1 MIDILHKQCDE
12 TKEKIEKLYKLL
24 DSIIRT
30 TDAHFTGCEMRS
42 DRTGLS
48 FGVIFDNR
56 LIGSIIMNFNDMTIT
71 CNKIDDYGNIHASC
85 VRSIDSAT
93 PYKEEYLTSSDKL
106 YTTAARNWF
115 FDISVAPDEYVMDAP
130 IEESVEVPE
139 PVSTTDAGTEV
150 EEVPAE

>member
-1 MIDILHKQCDE
+1 MIDILQKQCDE

-48 FGVIFDNR
+48 FGVILDNVI
-56 LIGSIIMNFNDMTIT
+56 IGSISVNINDMAII
-71 CNKIDDYGNIHASC
+71 CSKIDQAGNVHATC
-85 VRSIDSAT
+85 TRSVDDNV
-93 PYKEEYLTSSDKL
+93 PFREEYANTYPAEFEKI
-106 YTTAARNWF
+106 ARDWF

-130 IEESVEVPE
+130 IEEAVEVPE